1 MTTDNISSPS
11 NNHAQS
17 MVPQPP
23 QKRPDRIDI
32 GSGLLMRWSTR
43 ADAENV
49 ARFMAEAFRKRM
61 LRGNSGVMTE
71 YDSALVENTLAK
83 EGENPIVACICLHA
97 SSGYYGKTPLTWG
110 KPECVGSHPD
120 YRSKGLVRRLFV
132 EMIHPASDMRGDV
145 IQIILGIPH
154 FYCQFGYEY
163 AVGLHP
169 FFKLDDLPSLIPPLL
184 ESEYETLDKDGQ
196 AVKHKVTESE
206 PFTLRKVSLNDMPYL
221 LEMSTPEKMQR
232 QAQIGM
238 LYDEGYWR
246 YTIHDLV
253 ETVESKMDCTRDTRI
268 IVDAKTGKDCGLVM
282 TNVGTLMNLNIFTLE
297 DGYSYRDAMYPVL
310 RQVIAIAGQPSIW
323 DLKEMEA
330 KKGSEKTVQEAK
342 DVSQAD
348 KDDQAKD
355 KKDNDNNKE
364 THEPKVIQSMVLA
377 LDPQHP
383 VSKFLVSKSKPI
395 HKHLKLYTRIRSYAD
410 FILKVAPTLEDRIAK
425 SAFAGI
431 TVTWHFNFFRKVP
444 GSSGKG
450 LEVVFV
456 DGKIVSATDDWVPLS
471 PQAKMLAAQERIAK
485 AKAEKRVDKK
495 PLQFTA
501 DFAPLSFTRLLVG
514 NLTIEQMMEL
524 YGECSVGGGDDAQLM
539 LEVLFPKQQY
549 HMDMFWW

>member
-1 MTTDNISSPS
+1 
-11 NNHAQS
+11 
-17 MVPQPP
+17 MVPQLP
-23 QKRPDRIDI
+23 QNRLDRIDI
-32 GSGLLMRWSTR
+32 GDGLLMRWSTR

-49 ARFMAEAFRKRM
+49 AQFMAEAFRKRM
-61 LRGNSGVMTE
+61 LRGNSAVMTE
-71 YDSALVENTLAK
+71 YDAALVENTLAK
-83 EGENPIVACICLHA
+83 EGENPIVACVCLHL
-97 SSGYYGKTPLTWG
+97 SPGYYGKTSLSWG

-120 YRSKGLVRRLFV
+120 YRSKGLIRRLFL

-145 IQIILGIPH
+145 IQIIPGIPH
-154 FYCQFGYEY
+154 FYLQFGYEY
-163 AVGLHP
+163 AVGIHP
-169 FFKLDDLPSLIPPLL
+169 FLKISDLPSEIPPLL
-184 ESEYETLDKDGQ
+184 ESEYETLNKDGQ

-206 PFTLRKVSLNDMPYL
+206 PFTLRKVSLDDMPYL

-232 QAQIGM
+232 QAQIGL
-238 LYDEGYWR
+238 LYDECYWR
-246 YTIHDLV
+246 YIIHDLV
-253 ETVESKMDCTRDTRI
+253 ETAESKHDCTRDTRI
-268 IVDAKTGKDCGLVM
+268 IVDAKTGKDCGLILISFASYVH
-282 TNVGTLMNLNIFTLE
+282 LNIFTLE

-310 RQVIAIAGQPSIW
+310 RQIIAIAGQPSAW

-330 KKGSEKTVQEAK
+330 KKESEKTTQEAK

-348 KDDQAKD
+348 KDDQSKG
-355 KKDNDNNKE
+355 KENNNDIE
-364 THEPKVIQSMVLA
+364 TLKPKVIQSMIFA

-383 VSKFLVSKSKPI
+383 LPKLLASKLEPI
-395 HKHLKLYTRIRSYAD
+395 HMHLKLYTRIHSYAN

-431 TVTWHFNFFRKVP
+431 TVTWHFHFFRKVL

-471 PQAKMLAAQERIAK
+471 PQAKMLAARERIAK

-495 PLQFTA
+495 PLEFTA
-501 DFAPLSFTRLLVG
+501 EFAPLSFTRLLVG
-514 NLTIEQMMEL
+514 DLTIKQMMEF
-524 YGECSVGGGDDAQLM
+524 YGECSVEGGDDAQLM